1 MPFFGLLLGFVGART
16 SLEYGTSLTRVLVL
30 VGTAQTLC
38 LGFGGGLPVSYI
50 VWLRSLAAIGLLHL
64 LFARRTSEDPARAS
78 GELPQVG
85 SVEAE
90 TSAVVRAQS
99 GVGTATPVFAPR
111 FPNLLR

>member
-1 MPFFGLLLGFVGART
+1 MPLFGLLLGFVGAKT
-16 SLEYGTSLTRVLVL
+16 SLEQGTSLTRVLVL

-64 LFARRTSEDPARAS
+64 LFARRAGQSM
-78 GELPQVG
+78 PQV
-85 SVEAE
+85 VATTADE
-90 TSAVVRAQS
+90 TPSMPTLLQGAWCVARPPF
-99 GVGTATPVFAPR
+99 TPR